1 VVVGERQFDQT
12 IARPIFT
19 SDPHPVERKSKLT
32 SETATGRPA
41 TEIAPKQLTLVG
53 VIIQGKKA
61 RALIRSSVSG
71 QGGWMSIGEDVDGW
85 RLREV
90 ADNKAVIETKGRR
103 YQLFL
108 YPGTNSD

>member
-1 VVVGERQFDQT
+1 
-12 IARPIFT
+12 
-19 SDPHPVERKSKLT
+19 
-32 SETATGRPA
+32 
-41 TEIAPKQLTLVG
+41 
-53 VIIQGKKA
+53 
-61 RALIRSSVSG
+61 
-71 QGGWMSIGEDVDGW
+71 MSIGEEVDGW